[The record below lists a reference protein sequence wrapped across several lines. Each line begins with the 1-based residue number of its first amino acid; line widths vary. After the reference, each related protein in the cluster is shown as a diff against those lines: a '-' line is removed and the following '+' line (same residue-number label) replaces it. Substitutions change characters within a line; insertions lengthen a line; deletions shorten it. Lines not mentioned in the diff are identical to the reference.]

1 MFEATKPTKDK
12 TDLDFDGL
20 DDILNPS
27 GQDFP
32 VAGLDDEPDDTEEPS
47 GPGFN
52 DLPTSSSA
60 DTKRKVGA
68 INPTDQMRDFMGRIN
83 PNAVD
88 VGDDPEPPAD
98 EVVLRT
104 ASDVP
109 KVISSAMRAAGV
121 ESPEWHKIRDLPGM
135 NDRVIRSIGKNVFS
149 AFTSTPQDQ
158 IKTIANVNGQGPN
171 TNAEIQAVANWLL
184 DNALRLP
191 RVEVD
196 YGDAIPG
203 YKPEVQEF
211 STNGVRFHLV
221 RDPMG
226 NYIYAYPE
234 KDARTNTN
242 QPRLTEMIQI
252 HKPTLFESMQWDEE
266 LEEAFIE
273 ESSLS
278 KLLGKQPGGQNL
290 VRWLHRR
297 HKLSN
302 DADFEPAPFNKEIL
316 WKQFKSNPDD
326 FVIVSAE
333 NGVAGIKPSEKFIKD
348 RTAEFAKKGKQYNPA
363 NDATV
368 PYQVIAFTDDGQQVD
383 PELLRPQ
390 GDGDDYRD
398 AGDPTVSKARMGKH
412 TGREM
417 QNPDNVFN
425 LLSDQI
431 GRLKTVWKSGFSG
444 YRGDPDSV
452 RPATGSIERDK
463 MAKRTAA
470 KAPNELPPNEAM
482 SKILQRVRPVLKKL
496 GDQAYSQIMRS
507 AKRYIDGGNFDAG
520 QKIMA
525 SGKNLKQFLVSLDT
539 QGDLSLNG
547 GGPEAANFKRAITQ
561 SISKASGASPNT
573 DEFNQWMNDA
583 AQGNSVA
590 LKPVLDGLREVLVNI
605 PSHG

>member
-1 MFEATKPTKDK
+1 MFEATKPTKPK
-12 TDLDFDGL
+12 QDLDFDDL
-20 DDILNPS
+20 DDILNPKP
-27 GQDFP
+27 DFP
-32 VAGLDDEPDDTEEPS
+32 VAGLDDEEPGGDDEKS
-47 GPGFN
+47 GPGFD

-68 INPTDQMRDFMGRIN
+68 INPTDQMRDYMSRIN
-83 PNAVD
+83 RNAVD

-98 EVVLRT
+98 ELVVRT
-104 ASDVP
+104 ANDVP
-109 KVISSAMRAAGV
+109 KVISSAMRAAGIQ
-121 ESPEWHKIRDLPGM
+121 SPEWHRIRDLPGM

-158 IKTIANVNGQGPN
+158 IKTIANVGGQGPN
-171 TNAEIQAVANWLL
+171 TNAELNAVANWLV
-184 DNALRLP
+184 DNARRMP
-191 RVEVD
+191 KVEVD
-196 YGDAIPG
+196 YGNAIPG

-226 NYIYAYPE
+226 QYIYAYPE
-234 KDARTNTN
+234 QDARTNTN
-242 QPRLTEMIQI
+242 QPRLTEMIII

-266 LEEAFIE
+266 LDEAFIE

-278 KLLGKQPGGQNL
+278 KLLGKEKGGQNL

-302 DADFEPAPFNKEIL
+302 DAEFEPAPFNKEIL

-333 NGVAGIKPSEKFIKD
+333 NGVAGIKPDEKFIKD
-348 RTAEFAKKGKQYNPA
+348 RTAAFAKKGKEYNPA

-368 PYQVIAFTDDGQQVD
+368 PYQVIAFTDDGEQID

-390 GDGDDYRD
+390 GEDNYRD
-398 AGDPTVSKARMGKH
+398 PRDPTVTNARMGKH

-417 QNPDNVFN
+417 QNPNNVFN
-425 LLSDQI
+425 LLADQI

-452 RPATGSIERDK
+452 RPAVGSIERDK
-463 MAKRTAA
+463 MAKRTAQ
-470 KAPNELPPNEAM
+470 KAPKELPPNEAM
-482 SKILQRVRPVLKKL
+482 AQILKRVRPVLKKL
-496 GDQAYSQIMRS
+496 GDQAYSQVMRS
-507 AKRYIDGGNFDAG
+507 AKRYIDGGNFEAG

-525 SGKNLKQFLVSLDT
+525 SGQKLKDFMISLDT
-539 QGDLSLNG
+539 NQELSLAG
-547 GGPEAANFKRAITQ
+547 GGGVAGNFKRAIVR
-561 SISKASGASPNT
+561 SIEKASGAPANS

-605 PSHG
+605 PGQFD